1 MNVNE
6 ITTAISSIGF
16 PIVCCIVMF
25 KYLEKE
31 RESHKAE
38 IDNMTSALNENTKV
52 LIELR
57 HLIENLNQRTKE
69 HDT

>member
-1 MNVNE
+1 MNVND

-57 HLIENLNQRTKE
+57 HLIENLTKRTQD
-69 HDT
+69 HDA

>member
-1 MNVNE
+1 MNVND

-57 HLIENLNQRTKE
+57 HLI
-69 HDT
+69 

>member
-57 HLIENLNQRTKE
+57 HLIENLNQRTKD
-69 HDT
+69 HDA

>member
-31 RESHKAE
+31 RESHKEE

-57 HLIENLNQRTKE
+57 HLIENLNQRTKD
-69 HDT
+69 HDA